1 MIFNLAL
8 NIFIKSIMESQ
19 SSTTGLIV
27 ISNLYKEGLINDE
40 DRDKLKGKYIV
51 ILRVSTQTW
60 SSMRMLS

>member
-1 MIFNLAL
+1 VIFNLAL

-40 DRDKLKGKYIV
+40 DRDKLKGKSIV